1 MIDDKI
7 DVDVYPGKKG
17 WNVVVSYWYY
27 DRSKK
32 KRLSSSVTYTWFTD
46 CLEIVEFLR
55 RKQTKVFY
63 SQVKALA
70 RQFGK
75 KEKVSYRKGD
85 CIPLCTKCK
94 AIYIFIR
101 QIVLGTTNTLYRLPE
116 SEIAGFFF
124 C

>member
-1 MIDDKI
+1 MIDDRI
-7 DVDVYPGKKG
+7 DVDVYPSRKG

-46 CLEIVEFLR
+46 CLEIVEFLQ

-75 KEKVSYRKGD
+75 KEKISYK
-85 CIPLCTKCK
+85 KNK
-94 AIYIFIR
+94 M
-101 QIVLGTTNTLYRLPE
+101 
-116 SEIAGFFF
+116 
-124 C
+124 